1 MQKLSFIKGLLIG
14 GIFSA
19 FFWVGAYYTVSTILD
34 NHTSQEQPQ
43 LIQPTNL
50 SVRATL

>member
-19 FFWVGAYYTVSTILD
+19 FFWVGAYYAVSNVLD
-34 NHTSQEQPQ
+34 HHTSQEQSQ
-43 LIQPTNL
+43 TQSSAMT
-50 SVRATL
+50 VRATL